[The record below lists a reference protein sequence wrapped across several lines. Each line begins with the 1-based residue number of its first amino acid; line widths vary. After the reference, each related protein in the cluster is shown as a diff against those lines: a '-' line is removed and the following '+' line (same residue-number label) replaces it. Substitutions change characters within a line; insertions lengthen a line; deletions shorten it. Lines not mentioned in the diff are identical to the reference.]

1 MGMLNHNVKVFL
13 RVTEK
18 GSITAVAD
26 ELFISQPAV
35 SKAIKQLEAELQMKL
50 FHRSKK
56 SGLMLTDAGVEIQR
70 LARQMEDLENRMY
83 QTSFCSNNFVGC
95 KVKVASMPT
104 LTSVIMSQ
112 VLKRFKATY
121 PEVTVD
127 LVEGTSMEIRKAVEE
142 HRVDFGLVTSPFG
155 NLEAELV
162 CKDGIVALSAEPLPE
177 GSVVDLKDRPERFI
191 FCQPGRETILEVL
204 RAHQIDISPSLLVQ
218 QADTVLAMTAA
229 GNGIGVLSRFVA
241 DFIPN
246 SLHQYPVVPEISVDI
261 GLVAPNLKD
270 LTPLAKELRRMILE
284 HAQTMPCKYK
294 FNA

>member
-1 MGMLNHNVKVFL
+1 
-13 RVTEK
+13 
-18 GSITAVAD
+18 
-26 ELFISQPAV
+26 
-35 SKAIKQLEAELQMKL
+35 
-50 FHRSKK
+50 
-56 SGLMLTDAGVEIQR
+56 
-70 LARQMEDLENRMY
+70 MY

-127 LVEGTSMEIRKAVEE
+127 LVEGTSMEIWKAVEE